1 MGDLTVLETRDL
13 RKSFGGLVAVD
24 SVSLRIFEGSCTSI
38 IGPNGAGKTTL
49 FNVISGFYPPESG
62 KVTFRGNDIS
72 GMSVEKISRQGM
84 VRSFQLVSIFP
95 RFTAYES
102 VLMAYLARSRKTH
115 KLVSP
120 ARGYGRQETEDALES
135 VGLKSRANDLAS
147 ELSAGDRKR
156 LEMAMAVIQRPT
168 LLLLDEP
175 TAGMSPTESA
185 ETIELVQTLAKERGL
200 TVLFTEH
207 DMSVVFSMSETV
219 RVMHKGKLI
228 AEGSGEE
235 IKTNELVRKVYLGE
249 VE

>member
-1 MGDLTVLETRDL
+1 
-13 RKSFGGLVAVD
+13 
-24 SVSLRIFEGSCTSI
+24 
-38 IGPNGAGKTTL
+38 
-49 FNVISGFYPPESG
+49 
-62 KVTFRGNDIS
+62 
-72 GMSVEKISRQGM
+72 
-84 VRSFQLVSIFP
+84 
-95 RFTAYES
+95 
-102 VLMAYLARSRKTH
+102 
-115 KLVSP
+115 
-120 ARGYGRQETEDALES
+120 
-135 VGLKSRANDLAS
+135 
-147 ELSAGDRKR
+147 
-156 LEMAMAVIQRPT
+156 MAMAVIQRPT